1 MEHCMTYE
9 ELKQLERPLEHVLK
23 WLSGRSISP
32 TILRYEINECG
43 TSVKRL
49 MIERLADAVQ

>member
-1 MEHCMTYE
+1 MTDE

-23 WLSGRSISP
+23 WLAGRSISP